1 MRFLCLLIFTFF
13 FLQPNY
19 GQQTAYVPQEFII
32 QLMPKIEKR
41 ALIQELSNFE
51 GQASRMQ
58 IVQKLV
64 PGSEIYLMRYQ
75 NTLISQ
81 EAFLEYLQTHP
92 LILFAQNNHYVK
104 MRSTIP
110 NDPNFSNQWQHLN
123 TGQSGGVVDIDMN
136 SDLAWDITTGGY
148 TATGDT
154 IVVAVLD
161 NGCQISHPDL
171 NDNIWYNQGE
181 IPNNNIDD
189 DNNGYVD
196 DYKGWSTN
204 FNDDNVDLNGGG
216 SQHGTEVAG
225 LIGAEGNNNMG
236 IAGVNWTVKLMIIRN
251 DFNTNEANVIMA
263 YSYALQARRRYNQS
277 NGQQGAFVVATN
289 ASWGI
294 DYGQP
299 SNSPIWCSF
308 YDTLGAAGILNIA
321 ATTNNSEDVDIVGD
335 LPTTC
340 PSDYIIGVTGH
351 NRFGSLSGGYGD
363 THIDIAA
370 PTGSV
375 NTTSNSSSY
384 IGFGGTS
391 AAAPQVAGAIA
402 LAYAGACGDF
412 MQLSRLQ
419 PHQAALAVRQS
430 ILNGHSPT
438 GGLVGFT
445 ATGGRLNLEAMLQ
458 ALPCPTDSCFAAQ
471 NLHISNATD
480 SSLALS
486 WQTTSDTS
494 FLRWRLFGD
503 TLWQDSSF
511 IIQNTAN
518 LLNLMSCTTYDIE
531 LLTICDGNLGG
542 CSSLQAATLGCC
554 EEPSALQIHSIGSTG
569 ASFQWQA
576 LAEID
581 SFLVR
586 WQVYNDNSW
595 DSLNVTSTTLNLN
608 NLSSCS
614 YYKLQVK
621 SFCSDSLSAFTAPLI
636 FATNG
641 CPACGAANYC
651 SMRGTNSSADWIQR
665 FKIGSEEFTS
675 GNNGG
680 YFSYDSTSIQLN
692 PELKTAF
699 EIEQGNAFLEKVR
712 IWIDVN
718 RDGDFNDNNELV
730 YEGELNFSS
739 NLQDS
744 LSLPF
749 IWPGRTKM
757 RVAMRWNSL
766 PNLCENFQNGE
777 VEDYCVNILPPSSV
791 LQTENKNVLQL
802 YPNPNNGNFYLSV
815 DKGDQISVYN
825 NLGQL
830 VYKNQILEENNS
842 PFFIEL
848 ENVLSSGIY
857 FLQLKHQGQLFSQ
870 KFVKF

>member
-1 MRFLCLLIFTFF
+1 MRCLSLLISIFL

-19 GQQTAYVPQEFII
+19 GQQTPYVPQEFII
-32 QLMPKIEKR
+32 QLMPQVEKR
-41 ALIQELSNFE
+41 ALMQELASFE
-51 GQASRMQ
+51 GQVSQIQ

-64 PGSEIYLMRYQ
+64 PGSDIYLMKYQ
-75 NTLISQ
+75 NTEISQ
-81 EAFLEYLQTHP
+81 EAFLKYLQTHP

-110 NDPNFSNQWQHLN
+110 NDPNFNNQWQHLN
-123 TGQSGGVVDIDMN
+123 TGQSGGTVDIDMN
-136 SDLAWDITTGGY
+136 SDLAWDLTTGGY

-161 NGCQISHPDL
+161 NGCQITHPDL
-171 NDNIWYNQGE
+171 DDNIWYNEDE

-204 FNDDNVDLNGGG
+204 FNDDNVDANGGG
-216 SQHGTEVAG
+216 SQHGTEVTG
-225 LIGAEGNNNMG
+225 LIGAEGNNNIG
-236 IAGVNWTVKLMIIRN
+236 VAGVNWTVKLMIIRN

-299 SNSPIWCSF
+299 ANSPIWCTF
-308 YDTLGAAGILNIA
+308 YDSLGAAGILNVG

-340 PSDYIIGVTGH
+340 SSDYILGVTGH

-375 NTTSNSSSY
+375 NTTSNNSSY

-412 MQLSRLQ
+412 MQLARLQ
-419 PHQAALAVRQS
+419 PHQAALAVRQA

-445 ATGGRLNLEAMLQ
+445 ATAGRLNLEGMLQ
-458 ALPCPTDSCFAAQ
+458 ALPCPSDSCFAPL
-471 NLHISNATD
+471 NLQISNATD

-486 WQTTSDTS
+486 WQTASDTS
-494 FLRWRLFGD
+494 FIRWRLASD
-503 TLWQDSSF
+503 SVWLDSSLVLL
-511 IIQNTAN
+511 NTAS
-518 LLNLMSCTTYDIE
+518 LLNLSSCATYDIE
-531 LLTICDGNLGG
+531 IFAICNGNLGG
-542 CSSLQAATLGCC
+542 SSSLQAATLGCC
-554 EEPSALQIHSIGSTG
+554 EKPSALQIHSIGSTE

-576 LAEID
+576 PTEID

-586 WQVYNDNSW
+586 WQIYNDSNW
-595 DSLNVTSTTLNLN
+595 DSLTIVGTTLNLN
-608 NLSSCS
+608 NLNSCT

-621 SFCSDSLSAFTAPLI
+621 SLCIDSLSAFTAPLI
-636 FATNG
+636 FSTNG
-641 CPACGAANYC
+641 CSACGADNYC

-665 FKIGSEEFTS
+665 FKIGNEDFIS

-680 YFSYDSTSIQLN
+680 YFSYDSTNIQLN

-718 RDGDFNDNNELV
+718 RDGDFNDNNELI
-730 YEGELNFSS
+730 YEGELNF
-739 NLQDS
+739 NTLLQDS

-766 PNLCENFQNGE
+766 PELCENFQNGE
-777 VEDYCVNILPPSSV
+777 VEDYCVNILPPSA
-791 LQTENKNVLQL
+791 LRQTATKRQIQP
-802 YPNPNNGNFYLSV
+802 YPNPNSGEFYLEAKEV
-815 DKGDQISVYN
+815 DWIKIHN
-825 NLGQL
+825 NLGQIIYQNEL
-830 VYKNQILEENNS
+830 KQLSETAIFIKLDPLLNS
-842 PFFIEL
+842 GFYY
-848 ENVLSSGIY
+848 LSLQSEGRIY
-857 FLQLKHQGQLFSQ
+857 TQ
-870 KFVKF
+870 KFFKY